1 MARGRGWDNGMWC
14 AIYLCILIVV
24 GYPLAAG
31 LARGATG
38 KASPPERLEIAALS
52 ACMGPGIMGILLIFL
67 SMLGE
72 RPARGEILAI
82 GAAWGAA
89 GIAVWR
95 LRPVAARWNEPH
107 TDTPKWWL
115 TACFLAIGYG
125 VLVVGIDALIYPVIE
140 WDAFAIWQLKAE
152 VLATLPMHPRPGYF
166 SDVALSYSHLRYPVL
181 APMVSAGMHA
191 MNGRLDDLGKTISLL
206 WYPGMLGAA
215 YCAVRRIN
223 GKTAALTATALLA
236 CLEPFCRY
244 GGSGTAE
251 TAITAF
257 YACSILCLLRWQETG
272 DWGYAILAAIFSAWM
287 AWTKNEGLA
296 LAAINAVVMAAM
308 GPRGKRGKSL
318 AAAGMLA
325 AIVAAIYLPWIVYT
339 WGLPRTDEDY
349 GGRLNPHEILSNL
362 GRLGTILT
370 GMGREL
376 IDWQDW
382 GLLWVIVLGLAAAE
396 RRRFKDRAIA
406 TIGILL
412 ILHLLAYV
420 PPLMV
425 TNWKLEELLAV
436 STDRLMM
443 HVAPVGAIL
452 IGALW
457 PRWVGGTGSTLK

>member
-1 MARGRGWDNGMWC
+1 MAHGHGWDDDGRMWC
-14 AIYLCILIVV
+14 AIYLGILIVV

-31 LARGATG
+31 LARGAT
-38 KASPPERLEIAALS
+38 RLEIAALS